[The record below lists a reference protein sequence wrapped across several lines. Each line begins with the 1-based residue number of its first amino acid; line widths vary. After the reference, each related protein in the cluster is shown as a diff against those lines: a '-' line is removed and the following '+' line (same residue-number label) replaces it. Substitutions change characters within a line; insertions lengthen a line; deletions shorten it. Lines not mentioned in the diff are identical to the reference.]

1 MISSDLHGADEPI
14 RWMLGWQMQ
23 DRVYDEPMH
32 REEEERPHQD
42 VLAEIDLWGIIPCRW
57 YDGFDGQD
65 ATRADWT
72 FPGGCGSVFGPC
84 GTCGS
89 LQEAQRGQ
97 HLAPWML
104 IRPKKGQRLPQR
116 GLTSPILAL
125 C

>member
-1 MISSDLHGADEPI
+1 MVAGMAEAGQSCDEPLHG
-14 RWMLGWQMQ
+14 
-23 DRVYDEPMH
+23 
-32 REEEERPHQD
+32 EEEGRPHQD
-42 VLAEIDLWGIIPCRW
+42 ALAEIDLWGTSPCRW

-65 ATRADWT
+65 ATIADWM

-97 HLAPWML
+97 RLASWML
-104 IRPKKGQRLPQR
+104 IMPKKGQRLPQR

-125 C
+125 F

>member
-1 MISSDLHGADEPI
+1 MVAGMAEAGQSCDDPLH
-14 RWMLGWQMQ
+14 
-23 DRVYDEPMH
+23 
-32 REEEERPHQD
+32 EEEEGRPHQD
-42 VLAEIDLWGIIPCRW
+42 ALAEIDLWGIIPCRW

-89 LQEAQRGQ
+89 LQEAQKGQ
-97 HLAPWML
+97 RLTPWML
-104 IRPKKGQRLPQR
+104 IMPKKGQRLPQR

-125 C
+125 S